1 MLVTDKPGTM
11 LAGSPLGGSHRQD
24 DGCLAH
30 QLELCSPWRRL
41 RSTSPPHV
49 YRNEGRAKV
58 ENEARLKV
66 RGRLETMFG
75 FKTSAFSTYLR

>member
-1 MLVTDKPGTM
+1 MLVIDEPRTL

-30 QLELCSPWRRL
+30 QLELCSTWRRL
-41 RSTSPPHV
+41 CSTPTPHV

-58 ENEARLKV
+58 ENEARLEV
-66 RGRLETMFG
+66 RG
-75 FKTSAFSTYLR
+75 